1 MGMER
6 KGMSDEDSGI
16 WQVRQ
21 ALEQWKEQLGTETQM
36 GIPLSTNG
44 LYLPTPAM
52 TSLWIHV

>member
-21 ALEQWKEQLGTETQM
+21 ALEQWKEQLGTEIQM
-36 GIPLSTNG
+36 GIPL
-44 LYLPTPAM
+44 
-52 TSLWIHV
+52 